1 MFNFY
6 RNIGTNEKVKVRRIE
21 RVNKKGC
28 KQKVF
33 VAVTS
38 RKSDDREQ
46 NTTMSKSTE
55 QYQ

>member
-1 MFNFY
+1 M
-6 RNIGTNEKVKVRRIE
+6 E

-33 VAVTS
+33 VAIRS

-55 QYQ
+55 HKNEQYQ